1 MSNLTFGTPAFVLEP
16 EEILPVYEANTKGI
30 PYLSFV
36 PEVRMYDTLHRV
48 SGHIGR
54 RQGQESLN
62 NYMGV
67 RVLYMIRSITF

>member
-1 MSNLTFGTPAFVLEP
+1 MSNPTFGTPAFVLEP
-16 EEILPVYEANTKGI
+16 EILPVYEANTKGI

>member
-1 MSNLTFGTPAFVLEP
+1 MSNPTFGTPAFVLEP
-16 EEILPVYEANTKGI
+16 DLLPVYEANTKGI

-54 RQGQESLN
+54 RQGQKSLI
-62 NYMGV
+62 NYKGV
-67 RVLYMIRSITF
+67 RILYTIRRITF